1 METRA
6 RYALIGAFTLCVVFA
21 ALGFVAWFSGAN
33 QRTERRSYYLVFNSS
48 VSGLARGGLVLFNG
62 LRVGE
67 VVDLSLGSDPR
78 QVIALIEIDP
88 RTPVKTDTRA
98 RLEYQGLTG
107 VAAVALL
114 GGSAS
119 APILE
124 GKGGAVPLLYAERSD
139 YQNIVETLQGLAF
152 KLDSVISKI
161 DNLAGESSDSL
172 AAIIRNFE
180 TFSKVLADNSAGLSQ
195 TIDGSKSLVTRLTS
209 AADKL
214 DRLMASL
221 AGPAGA
227 KTSFDDLADTIKAMR
242 RVVDSLGPSLRQYE
256 SLASDGHRTL
266 DELNRT
272 LRTFEKNPQQVIF
285 GAKPNVPEYR
295 GQ

>member
-6 RYALIGAFTLCVVFA
+6 RYAMIGAFTLIVVFA
-21 ALGFVAWFSGAN
+21 AVGFVAWFSGAN

-107 VAAVALL
+107 VASVALL
-114 GGSAS
+114 GGSVN
-119 APILE
+119 APVLE
-124 GKGGAVPLLYAERSD
+124 GKGGGIAILFAEQSD
-139 YQNIVETLQGLAF
+139 YQNIVETLQTLAQ

-161 DNLAGESSDSL
+161 DHLAGESSDSL
-172 AAIIRNFE
+172 SAIIHNVE
-180 TFSKVLADNSAGLSQ
+180 AFSKVLADNSEGLSQ
-195 TIDGSKSLVTRLTS
+195 TIDGSKNLVARLS
-209 AADKL
+209 ASADKL
-214 DRLMASL
+214 DRLMSAL
-221 AGPAGA
+221 VGPAGS
-227 KTSFDDLADTIKAMR
+227 KTTFDDLAEAIKSIR
-242 RVVDSLGPSLRQYE
+242 RAADALGPGLRQYE

-266 DELNRT
+266 DDLNRT
-272 LRTFEKNPQQVIF
+272 LRSFEKNPQQVLF
-285 GAKPNVPEYR
+285 GAKPNVPEYQ